1 MFANHEKLA
10 ASNRH
15 QSRERTE
22 SQEALRRPTF
32 DIRSQ
37 RSKTTTGTSS
47 TFFTPRW
54 VRLWE

>member
-22 SQEALRRPTF
+22 SQEALRREGEE
-32 DIRSQ
+32 SQ
-37 RSKTTTGTSS
+37 R
-47 TFFTPRW
+47 PRANESGLGLQNAHAGS
-54 VRLWE
+54 RRRD